1 MFEKCPGEKHKVWQ
15 KGIKRSEE
23 TGLKEEWGNG
33 IKKRSNEIGL
43 KEE

>member
-23 TGLKEEWGNG
+23 TGLKERWNG
-33 IKKRSNEIGL
+33 IKKRRDETGL